1 VKRLSVPRLLLMT
14 AVLGTVSG
22 VGLSAWKNAREER
35 ELEKARDPIGRTGN
49 APRPNVYELAGKK
62 TFANPEAVKFL
73 PEYPKAVPTDL
84 AETTL
89 QEGVPMKAA
98 MFSTTDSLDSVLE
111 WYQAELD
118 KQHQVTVSQRWGD
131 GAAYVGFQGP
141 DAKMHTVSLMRSGSH
156 TFVFLANSDPEAFLR
171 SKAQRPAGMPEV
183 PGLSNEVSF
192 DFSDEGLLRTSYM
205 ARTAS
210 LTLSEAVDFY
220 RKELADQGWKIEQTD
235 DKTKGAVR
243 LEAKRE
249 RKNLSLT
256 LLNDER
262 DRHVAIYANIL
273 ARR

>member
-1 VKRLSVPRLLLMT
+1 VKRISVPRLLLMT

-22 VGLSAWKNAREER
+22 VGLSFWRNSKDDRLLER
-35 ELEKARDPIGRTGN
+35 VQEKSRSGS
-49 APRPNVYELAGKK
+49 APRPRVYELAGKR
-62 TFANPEAVKFL
+62 TFADPEAVKFL

-84 AETTL
+84 AENTV

-98 MFSTTDSLDSVLE
+98 MFSTTDSLDTVMG
-111 WYQAELD
+111 WYQAELE
-118 KQHQVTVSQRWGD
+118 KQKRLTVSQRWGD

-141 DAKMHTVSLMRSGSH
+141 DERMHTVSLMRSGSH

-171 SKAQRPAGMPEV
+171 SKAQRPDGLPQAPN
-183 PGLSNEVSF
+183 LSNELSF
-192 DFSDEGLLRTSYM
+192 DFSDEGLSRTSYM
-205 ARTAS
+205 ARTTEM
-210 LTLSEAVDFY
+210 TLLQAADFY
-220 RKELADQGWKIEQTD
+220 RKGLLDLGWHIEQTD

-243 LEAKRE
+243 LEARRE

-256 LLNDER
+256 LLSDER